1 MSFLEGKTALIT
13 GGGSGV
19 GRGIALAL
27 AAQGANIAI
36 CGRTMPAQESTVHE
50 IRERGS
56 RAIAV
61 QCDVTSQSQLA
72 ALVATVIMEF
82 GDLDIL
88 VNNAMQVPHGT
99 LLEISEE
106 TIEAAWLSSPLAS
119 LRLMR
124 LCHPYLVNGGSIIN
138 VTSGAAMSP
147 GTPLRGIY
155 SATKAALNNISRAAA
170 VEWGPD
176 GIRVNVIAPL
186 AMSDAFASFQRNE
199 PERAQQAVDGVPLG
213 RVGDPE
219 HDIGRPVAFLCS
231 PDAAYITGN
240 ILNLDGGGSAR

>member
-1 MSFLEGKTALIT
+1 MPALDGKTAIIT
-13 GGGSGV
+13 GGGGGV

-27 AAQGANIAI
+27 SAQGAAVAI
-36 CGRTMPAQESTVHE
+36 CGRTMPALESTVQE
-50 IRERGS
+50 IRDRGG
-56 RAIAV
+56 AALAV
-61 QCDVTSQSQLA
+61 QCDVTQTDQLI
-72 ALVATVIMEF
+72 ALVSAVIKEF
-82 GDLDIL
+82 GGVDIL

-106 TIEAAWLSSPLAS
+106 TIEAAWLSSPMAS

-138 VTSGAAMSP
+138 VTSGAAMAP

-186 AMSDAFASFQRNE
+186 AMSDAFARFQQNE
-199 PERAQQAVDGVPLG
+199 PERAQQAVDSLPLG

-219 HDIGRPVAFLCS
+219 HDIGRPVAFLCG

-240 ILNLDGGGSAR
+240 IINLDGGGSAK